1 MHEAFLAESLSLY
14 PKVSPIQ
21 RITKLI
27 IIAFFGAIMFVTRV
41 FVPPPIDKM
50 LIVVDAVLLAVSALF
65 LKTGGATAVA
75 TVGGILAGLWLPTF
89 LPFSLIF
96 AIIYGAIVDFLFIA
110 LRIKA
115 TRTGVPQ
122 NRLIATMALST
133 LAIAAMSYYVFSYY
147 PNVNYVTS
155 LSLAFIPRN
164 DLLNMLVIFMGT
176 ITGVVAGY
184 AASYLWN
191 KYLKNIAQ

>member
-1 MHEAFLAESLSLY
+1 MA
-14 PKVSPIQ
+14 PIQ
-21 RITKLI
+21 RITRLI

-50 LIVVDAVLLAVSALF
+50 LIVVDAVLLAISALF

-96 AIIYGAIVDFLFIA
+96 TIIYGLMVDFFFII

-115 TRTGVPQ
+115 TRLGVPQ
-122 NRLIATMALST
+122 KRLMAAMALST
-133 LAIAAMSYYVFSYY
+133 LAIAVVSYYIFSYY

-164 DLLNMLVIFMGT
+164 DVLNMLVVFMGT
-176 ITGVVAGY
+176 ATGAVAGY

-191 KYLKNIAQ
+191 KYLRNIAQ

>member
-1 MHEAFLAESLSLY
+1 
-14 PKVSPIQ
+14 
-21 RITKLI
+21 
-27 IIAFFGAIMFVTRV
+27 MFVTRV

-50 LIVVDAVLLAVSALF
+50 LIVVDAALLAVSALF
-65 LKTGGATAVA
+65 LKIGGATAVA

-89 LPFSLIF
+89 LPFSLVF
-96 AIIYGAIVDFLFIA
+96 TIIYGLIVDFFFIA

-115 TRTGVPQ
+115 GRAGVPQ
-122 NRLIATMALST
+122 NRLIVAMALST
-133 LAIAAMSYYVFSYY
+133 LVIASVSYYIFSYY

-164 DLLNMLVIFMGT
+164 DILNMLVVFMGT
-176 ITGVVAGY
+176 ATGAVAGY

-191 KYLKNIAQ
+191 RYLKNMAQ